1 MQKVID
7 KKSVKTKE
15 KKYLSKELKQNIGIC
30 LTMFLLLMV
39 VLFSF
44 YPGILTTDGN
54 NQWEQVITN
63 NITNNHPF
71 FSTFFWWVLAQ
82 VWAKPTC
89 LIVFQI
95 ALLSVIWTYICSTLR
110 KDNN

>member
-44 YPGILTTDGN
+44 YTGKLTKYVN
-54 NQWEQVITN
+54 KQW
-63 NITNNHPF
+63 
-71 FSTFFWWVLAQ
+71 
-82 VWAKPTC
+82 
-89 LIVFQI
+89 
-95 ALLSVIWTYICSTLR
+95 
-110 KDNN
+110 